1 MDLDDQ
7 ASIQEVVDRV
17 GHDGLVVILGSPNA
31 EAAELYAATVTSGD
45 PTFAG
50 PLAGIPLG
58 LPVYHV
64 LEPEVVEHLS
74 PQSYDAK
81 LHMAALTLDVD
92 DIVATVR
99 RIRSELTA

>member
-1 MDLDDQ
+1 M
-7 ASIQEVVDRV
+7 
-17 GHDGLVVILGSPNA
+17 
-31 EAAELYAATVTSGD
+31 
-45 PTFAG
+45 
-50 PLAGIPLG
+50 
-58 LPVYHV
+58 YHV